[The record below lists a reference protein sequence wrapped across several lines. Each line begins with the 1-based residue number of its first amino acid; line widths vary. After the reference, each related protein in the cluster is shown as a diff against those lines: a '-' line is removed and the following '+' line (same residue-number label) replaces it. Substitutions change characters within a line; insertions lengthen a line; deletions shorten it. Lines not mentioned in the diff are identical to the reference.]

1 MKKILLILPAAAL
14 LAGACSKKSGGGVKL
29 RNDTD
34 SVAYVIGMNVG
45 MNLLRMDSTINV
57 NAVCEGIR
65 DAVNRSAKL
74 SAADAET
81 FYLRYVNYAL
91 PEKAR
96 AYEEQFLAD
105 IAKSNRSY
113 ARTSSGVTY
122 TVTAVGDQ
130 EQVPVSDRDSV
141 ALRWVIR
148 TADGSRIASSYEKCD
163 TVRSLLRGP
172 KSDVAVMSVT
182 FFLTVIFNLTIAIE
196 IGMLM
201 AIFVFVKRVSETT
214 HVVVLRDRLDTR
226 HHSDVSPNEDDKMD
240 LAAGVEVYEID
251 GPFFFGIANKF
262 DDLMRG
268 MGDKPLIRIIRM
280 RKVPFVDSTGAHNLE
295 TFIHSSQKE
304 HIHII
309 LSGVRPE
316 VHETLERMGIEAMVG
331 ADNIFRHINK
341 AVLRANA
348 LAPELA
354 RARHERHHHHHHQQA

>member
-122 TVTAVGDQ
+122 TVEVLGDQ
-130 EQVPVSDRDSV
+130 EQIPVSDRDSV
-141 ALRWVIR
+141 ALRYIIR
-148 TADGSRIASSYEKCD
+148 TADGADVYSSYERRD
-163 TVRSLLRGP
+163 TLRTSLGSLG
-172 KSDVAVMSVT
+172 KGMKESVK
-182 FFLTVIFNLTIAIE
+182 L
-196 IGMLM
+196 IGKGGKINAWMPSSAAYGSAGDKELG
-201 AIFVFVKRVSETT
+201 IK
-214 HVVVLRDRLDTR
+214 
-226 HHSDVSPNEDDKMD
+226 PNAT
-240 LAAGVEVYEID
+240 LYYEIELV
-251 GPFFFGIANKF
+251 
-262 DDLMRG
+262 DL
-268 MGDKPLIRIIRM
+268 DKYTNWSRRN
-280 RKVPFVDSTGAHNLE
+280 NL
-295 TFIHSSQKE
+295 
-304 HIHII
+304 
-309 LSGVRPE
+309 R
-316 VHETLERMGIEAMVG
+316 R
-331 ADNIFRHINK
+331 
-341 AVLRANA
+341 
-348 LAPELA
+348 
-354 RARHERHHHHHHQQA
+354 